1 MVKSKILNC
10 SKRPPADGWRLNDKE
25 FEELNKTYKFTLEG
39 YCDPLGF
46 NGHIKLPFYLE
57 NNSILYH
64 DDSKQSI
71 YCNPPQPLAI
81 KRAKH
86 LRARHSKSPL
96 YTKAVI
102 VLSGWPKFKAVTKE
116 LKLIKQLSKG
126 ETCL

>member
-1 MVKSKILNC
+1 LNKNIGCNIGTSLTSIKSLTPKSGIVSKEVSIPLNERAIAPRLKKMVKSKILNC

-71 YCNPPQPLAI
+71 YCNPP
-81 KRAKH
+81 
-86 LRARHSKSPL
+86 
-96 YTKAVI
+96 
-102 VLSGWPKFKAVTKE
+102 
-116 LKLIKQLSKG
+116 
-126 ETCL
+126 